1 MDMELTDVRIRAAK
15 PQQKPFKLR
24 DGRGL
29 VLLIKPNGSRLWRL
43 RYEFD
48 GVEKGI
54 SLGAYPEV
62 SLKMARER
70 RDKARKLIANGIDPS
85 SQRKAEKIAT
95 GETVELITREWLASL
110 TRQPYTLNNAKR
122 RRNGPMDAKTVDVL
136 AQLGWQD
143 RTFLD
148 ESVDALLHALQ
159 DPEDSVVQSA
169 IFALGHRASPR
180 AIDALL
186 PFVTHPSADFRDAA
200 VHGLMP
206 HDTPTVVEAMI
217 KLSRDSDRNVRNWA
231 TFTLASQF
239 DSDSPALRAALHERL
254 AESDP
259 EIRGEALVGLARRRD
274 TGIAPAIL
282 RELQGDFHG
291 DWAVEAAG
299 LPGDSRLLPAL
310 TELGRRL
317 TGENAVYF
325 RGSLQSAIAACE
337 GRRGESSSILQ

>member
-1 MDMELTDVRIRAAK
+1 MTDKPRRADTGAYWASGVIGTGTRGADDPRTTDTRTTAEIIAAYIKGQGEDDATQSLATIHYRGDLEEFRAGMDLLASSDPRERAA
-15 PQQKPFKLR
+15 
-24 DGRGL
+24 
-29 VLLIKPNGSRLWRL
+29 
-43 RYEFD
+43 
-48 GVEKGI
+48 
-54 SLGAYPEV
+54 GA
-62 SLKMARER
+62 
-70 RDKARKLIANGIDPS
+70 
-85 SQRKAEKIAT
+85 
-95 GETVELITREWLASL
+95 
-110 TRQPYTLNNAKR
+110 
-122 RRNGPMDAKTVDVL
+122 DVL

-148 ESVDALLHALQ
+148 ESVDALLHALR

-186 PFVTHPSADFRDAA
+186 PFVTHPFADLRDAA

-206 HDTPTVVEAMI
+206 HDIPRVVEAMI
-217 KLSRDSDRNVRNWA
+217 KLSRDSDRDIRNWA

-239 DSDSPALRAALHERL
+239 DSDSPALRVALHERL

-259 EIRGEALVGLARRRD
+259 EIRGEALIGLARRRD
-274 TGIAPAIL
+274 TSIAPAIL
-282 RELQGDFHG
+282 RELESDFHG

-299 LPGDSRLLPAL
+299 LLGDSRFLPAL
-310 TELGRRL
+310 TELGQRL

-337 GRRGESSSILQ
+337 GRRGESSSTLQ